1 MFAFTVNF
9 QYPCLIW
16 QIHSRRQDLQ
26 KGYRI
31 KKRAVVQ
38 ICLWLNCK
46 AIELFLPKHIYRAAM
61 LCFAIFPA
69 LLART
74 WK

>member
-1 MFAFTVNF
+1 M
-9 QYPCLIW
+9 
-16 QIHSRRQDLQ
+16 QIR
-26 KGYRI
+26 
-31 KKRAVVQ
+31 
-38 ICLWLNCK
+38 LWLNYK